1 MGWTGVEWITSADGP
16 DRSDGELDRRM
27 YLSGTR
33 SMGSRPVEDHTLEHE
48 EHCQEQEELVP
59 MSSTLKDQAVKELGY
74 SPERSGTSS
83 ATWEDTDSKAQQ
95 FKLRC
100 IHNTMQNAKS

>member
-33 SMGSRPVEDHTLEHE
+33 SMGSRPVEDHILEHE
-48 EHCQEQEELVP
+48 DRCQELEDSLP
-59 MSSTLKDQAVKELGY
+59 KSST
-74 SPERSGTSS
+74 T
-83 ATWEDTDSKAQQ
+83 
-95 FKLRC
+95 
-100 IHNTMQNAKS
+100 